1 MLARL
6 YGSAVVA
13 RALRGQ
19 RDVPRLPRAEL
30 EALRDRRIRA
40 LVRHAARHVPHYRDW
55 FRRHGVAAEEIRGA
69 AELDALPVLDRDQ
82 VRAEPGRFL
91 SETTAGRRSVAF
103 STSGTTGTPLVVRH
117 DRRSLLENIAWG
129 EREREPLIRLAGGS
143 FRPKEVYVGYESSTF
158 KAVQAFYAESTLMP
172 VKPRRTFVPLGEPIE
187 RVLAILERERPD
199 VLVGYGGWIDLFLQ
213 TLAAGGSTQT
223 LAAGGAAVPLPKVV
237 LYMGEALPYRA
248 REALE
253 ARLGIPILSR
263 YNAVEAFKIGY
274 FCERRTGF
282 HLHEDLCH
290 LRVVDDAGRASP
302 PGVSGAIVITNLVNR
317 GTVLLN
323 YPIGDEGTLAAES
336 CACGRTFRLLASLE
350 GRVEDVLRLPDGRSL
365 HPRAIWE
372 ALKSDPDLLQYQL
385 SEHEG
390 GRFELALVT
399 RDESAFQR
407 SAERAG
413 PPLERLLGMGARL
426 EIVRRPEIE
435 RGGERKIRAVRALP
449 ARD

>member
-19 RDVPRLPRAEL
+19 LAVPYLPRAEL
-30 EALRDRRIRA
+30 DALRDRRIRA

-82 VRAEPGRFL
+82 VRAEPDRFL
-91 SETTAGRRSVAF
+91 SETAAGRRSLAF

-129 EREREPLIRLAGGS
+129 EREREPLNRLAGGS
-143 FRPKEVYVGYESSTF
+143 FRPKEVYVGYETSTF

-172 VKPRRTFVPLGEPIE
+172 VKPRRTFVRLDEPIE

-213 TLAAGGSTQT
+213 TLAAGG
-223 LAAGGAAVPLPKVV
+223 AAVPLPKVV
-237 LYMGEALPYRA
+237 LFMGEALPYRA

-290 LRVVDDAGRASP
+290 LRVVDDAGRARP
-302 PGVSGAIVITNLVNR
+302 PGASGAIVITNLVNR
-317 GTVLLN
+317 ATILLN

-336 CACGRTFRLLASLE
+336 CACGRTFRVLASLE
-350 GRVEDVLRLPDGRSL
+350 GRVEDVLRLPDGRPL

-372 ALKSDPDLLQYQL
+372 ALKSDPDILQYQL

-399 RDESAFQR
+399 GDESAYHR
-407 SAERAG
+407 SAERAR
-413 PPLERLLGMGARL
+413 PPLQRLLGVGARL
-426 EIVRRPEIE
+426 DVVRRPEIE

-449 ARD
+449 ARE